1 MLKSKYMN
9 KPNLKTVLASGGA
22 ILLPL
27 IPIWQFINWSFQKT
41 KEQIA
46 NSSTDPNSNSNKSFS
61 KLFFVYLFLFLISIV
76 CFGLWLYSV
85 LKNV

>member
-1 MLKSKYMN
+1 MN
-9 KPNLKTVLASGGA
+9 KINLKTVLASGGV

-41 KEQIA
+41 KEQIIKS
-46 NSSTDPNSNSNKSFS
+46 NIKPNSNSNKPFS

-85 LKNV
+85 LQNV